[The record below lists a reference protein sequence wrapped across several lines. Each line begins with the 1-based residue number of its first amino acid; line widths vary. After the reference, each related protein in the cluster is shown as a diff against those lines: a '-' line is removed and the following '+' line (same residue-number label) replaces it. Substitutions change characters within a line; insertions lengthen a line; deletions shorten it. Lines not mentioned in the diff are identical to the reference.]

1 MKKFNKNLLSAALLS
16 AMVAPNAFAGE
27 TIALGEDVTLDWKG
41 TLTYSA
47 GMRLEDQDPAL
58 NSSGNRN
65 FDNNDLIGNGLY
77 LLLEGHLR
85 WENYGLVFS
94 GSTFYDDVY
103 QDDKFSDAAQKYH
116 GGYTRLLDLYAYT
129 NFAFGEAGYADFRV
143 GRHVVAWGEG
153 LFFPSISLAQGPSD
167 GIKSAVPGTEVKDI
181 LLPEDQVS
189 MQLEVTP
196 DLSFLA
202 HWQFNWQETIV
213 PEPGSFLSTSEAVGN
228 GAYCLVIMPD
238 GSCAYG
244 PRAADVLP
252 DESGQWGAGVRYRVT
267 DVSEIGFYY
276 LNYADRIPMVDIDV
290 TKNYIPA
297 IDFALGEYNV
307 VYFDDIDL
315 YGTTFSTNVGMASIA
330 SEITYK
336 DGAPVLVNSMV
347 GPLATRGEILQSNL
361 NAIVNFGR
369 SWLADSVNLTVEG
382 AYTDIMDVEARSPT
396 GLPMVPPS
404 DTLYYTGHG
413 FAAAASLNLSYP
425 GLTQNWDLSVPIG
438 YSHQISGRTITGG
451 SGGEGDYRARIGA
464 TFTHHRTGVQ
474 LTLQYVGYFGDPAEA
489 AAENDPVKERSLADR
504 DNIAFTAKW
513 AF

>member
-1 MKKFNKNLLSAALLS
+1 MNFNKSVLSLALLS
-16 AMVAPNAFAGE
+16 ALAAPHLQAAE
-27 TIALGEDVTLDWKG
+27 TIELGEDVTLDWKG

-47 GMRLEDQDPAL
+47 GVRMEDADPAL
-58 NSSGNRN
+58 KSSGNSN
-65 FDNNDLIGNGLY
+65 FDKGDLTGNGLY

-85 WENYGLVFS
+85 WGGNGLVFS

-103 QDDKFSDAAQKYH
+103 QDDKFSDAVQKYH

-129 NFAFGEAGYADFRV
+129 TFGFGETGFADIRV

-189 MQLEVTP
+189 MQLEMTP
-196 DLSFLA
+196 ELSLMA

-238 GSCAYG
+238 GSCAFG
-244 PRAADVLP
+244 PRGPDVLP

-267 DVSEIGFYY
+267 DVSELGFYY
-276 LNYADRIPMVDIDV
+276 LSYADRIPMVDINP
-290 TKNYIPA
+290 TKNYVPA
-297 IDFALGEYNV
+297 YNMALGEYNV

-315 YGTTFSTNVGMASIA
+315 YGATFSTNAGMASIA
-330 SEITYK
+330 SEVTYK
-336 DGAPVLVNSMV
+336 DGAPVLVSSMV
-347 GPLATRGEILQSNL
+347 GPLATRGEILQTNL

-369 SWLADSVNLTVEG
+369 SWLAESVNLTIEG
-382 AYTDIMDVEARSPT
+382 AYTDILDAEARSPT
-396 GLPMVPPS
+396 GLEMVVPPS

-413 FAAAASLNLSYP
+413 FAVGASLILSYP
-425 GLTQNWDLSVPIG
+425 GITESWDLGIPMG
-438 YSHQISGRTITGG
+438 YSHQLSGRTITGG
-451 SGGEGDYRARIGA
+451 VGGEGDYRGRIGA
-464 TFTHHRTGVQ
+464 EFTHHRSGIQ
-474 LTLQYVGYFGDPAEA
+474 LALQYVGYFGNPDVSEA
-489 AAENDPVKERSLADR
+489 YQQRTLADR
-504 DNIAFTAKW
+504 DYIAFSAKW